1 MVSGNYNLNHQYGKL
16 TNVSSTPGNKSIVNI
31 INVIFRYLFKVNCVQ
46 YNNTFNLMTS
56 SLAFPI
62 KVNYLADLLRKASLS
77 IEVHMGF
84 HYNISHS
91 WLKNIKTNFIQSYR
105 LKREALL
112 CPSFDFIFLV
122 DFNKSLVDGYV
133 CFCQFWVW

>member
-1 MVSGNYNLNHQYGKL
+1 
-16 TNVSSTPGNKSIVNI
+16 
-31 INVIFRYLFKVNCVQ
+31 
-46 YNNTFNLMTS
+46 MT

-77 IEVHMGF
+77 IKVHMGF

-105 LKREALL
+105 LKRAALL

-122 DFNKSLVDGYV
+122 DFNKTWLIFIISGKYFYKPGLVESTLYREIKRGIFLNSSNSVLKIPKVITV
-133 CFCQFWVW
+133 CLNYIWMTEKSTSVR